1 MLSILHMF
9 VQHDTWTKIPWKMEL
24 NQTDWR
30 RRRAHFPIDQP
41 AAHLLR
47 AQRTSPSQ
55 ESRKELRSAIE
66 GGREGKREI
75 ETEKESTESSCLLL
89 PDAPK
94 GARSCSFFWWAVR
107 LSQAAIDELCS
118 CLPLQSPIPLWMAS
132 QETET
137 GRKERLTKY
146 AVKIWR
152 KADKT
157 KWSKAER

>member
-1 MLSILHMF
+1 MRGAMLSILHRF

-24 NQTDWR
+24 NQTDLR

-55 ESRKELRSAIE
+55 ESRKELR
-66 GGREGKREI
+66 G
-75 ETEKESTESSCLLL
+75 KESTESSCLLL

-94 GARSCSFFWWAVR
+94 GAGSCSFFSWAVR

-118 CLPLQSPIPLWMAS
+118 CLFPACGWHRTRRKLDGWGEIEKVRSENMGDGWS
-132 QETET
+132 Q
-137 GRKERLTKY
+137 
-146 AVKIWR
+146 
-152 KADKT
+152 
-157 KWSKAER
+157 